1 MLTYT
6 YDIMLV
12 GASLAI
18 SMMAAFTGLTLTKGI
33 STLRVPTRKLLIGM
47 AAIVLGGG
55 IWSMH
60 FVAILALELPVP
72 VIYDSALTLG
82 SILIAILMAGTALLF
97 MHFGERNWRNIIIAG
112 TILGNGIVAMH
123 YVGMS
128 GIQGCLVLF
137 DWSGR
142 LASVLLATLTGIAAI
157 WIAYR
162 ERTHLNILLG
172 TLIFGSSV
180 VVVHFTAMFWTGFAV
195 SPEDTAIS
203 PSIEDADLALI
214 VILAAF
220 FICGGFLLS
229 AATFL
234 TGKTTS
240 SGSESSQ
247 TANLSPAAS
256 QDSPLE
262 AIEKEDVAI
271 AAPPPSETDL
281 SVIRIPYERDGKTF
295 FLHLGDVAA
304 IRAEGHYTFLYTAT
318 EKLFCPWSI
327 SVAEKRLPENHYLRT
342 HRSYLVNIAHVSG
355 FERRKDNG
363 ACLFDHIESLK
374 TVPVSRT
381 RVGPVQDALGL

>member
-6 YDIMLV
+6 YDITLV
-12 GASLAI
+12 VASLAI
-18 SMMAAFTGLTLTKGI
+18 SMMAAFTGLTLTNGI
-33 STLRVPTRKLLIGM
+33 SALPVPTRKLIIGM

-60 FVAILALELPVP
+60 FVAILALQLPVP

-82 SILIAILMAGTALLF
+82 SILIAILMAGTSLLF

-112 TILGNGIVAMH
+112 AILGNGIVVMH

-137 DWSGR
+137 GWSGR
-142 LASVLLATLTGIAAI
+142 LLSVLLATLTGIAAI

-162 ERTHLNILLG
+162 ERTRLNIILS

-180 VVVHFTAMFWTGFAV
+180 VIVHFTAMYWTGFAV
-195 SPEDTAIS
+195 SPDDAPVS
-203 PSIEDADLALI
+203 PSIENADLALI
-214 VILAAF
+214 VILAGF

-234 TGKTTS
+234 MPKQKT
-240 SGSESSQ
+240 E
-247 TANLSPAAS
+247 PAAS
-256 QDSPLE
+256 
-262 AIEKEDVAI
+262 
-271 AAPPPSETDL
+271 PSEPDPEAQSEDASDTETSLPDTDTPL
-281 SVIRIPYERDGKTF
+281 VRIPYERDGKTY
-295 FLHLGDVAA
+295 FLPLNDVAA
-304 IRAEGHYTFLYTAT
+304 IRAEGHYTLLYTET

-327 SVAEKRLPENHYLRT
+327 SVAEKRLPDTVYLKT
-342 HRSYLVNIAHVSG
+342 HRSYLVNISHVSG

-381 RVGPVQDALGL
+381 RVNPVREALGL